1 MLSLHL
7 LSPKL
12 ARLGVAACGLAALAA
27 CSDNNLTGLPT
38 VDLNLSRMAGF
49 DPLKAALVQARNEA
63 NGGFNLDMWAAV
75 VDRNGLVVAV
85 VFSGATA
92 TDQWPGSRVIAAQK
106 ANTGNAFSLP
116 HLALSTANL
125 YAATQPGG
133 TLFGLQEANPTND
146 EVAYGGD
153 AADYGTR
160 KDYMVGKRIGG
171 TNVFGGG
178 LPLYDADGKLVGG
191 LGVSGDA
198 SCADH
203 NIAWKMRYN
212 LRLDHV
218 PAGVADKRPN
228 TTDPGDD
235 NIIYDYTNGVS
246 ASGFGHPECSLAA
259 TAIGKAL
266 PTTHPIGH

>member
-1 MLSLHL
+1 MLSLHHC
-7 LSPKL
+7 SRK
-12 ARLGVAACGLAALAA
+12 AVRLGIAACGLAALAA
-27 CSDNNLTGLPT
+27 CGENNLTGLLT
-38 VDLNLSRMAGF
+38 VDLNLSRIAGF
-49 DPLKAALVQARNEA
+49 DQLKAALVQARNEA

-85 VFSGATA
+85 VFTGATA

-133 TLFGLQEANPTND
+133 TLFGLQEANPTN
-146 EVAYGGD
+146 ETVAYGGN

-160 KDYMVGKRIGG
+160 KDFMVGKRIGG

-178 LPLYDADGKLVGG
+178 LPLYDAEGDLVGG

-218 PAGVADKRPN
+218 PAGVADNGK
-228 TTDPGDD
+228 DD

-246 ASGFGHPECSLAA
+246 ASGFGHPECSTAA

>member
-1 MLSLHL
+1 MLSLHP
-7 LSPKL
+7 LSRKVM
-12 ARLGVAACGLAALAA
+12 RLGIAACGLAALAA
-27 CSDNNLTGLPT
+27 CGDHSLTGLPI
-38 VDLNLSRMAGF
+38 VDLNLSRVAGF
-49 DPLKAALVQARNEA
+49 DQLKAALVQARNEA

-85 VFSGATA
+85 VFTGATN

-133 TLFGLQEANPTND
+133 TLFGLQESNPTNE
-146 EVAYGGD
+146 EVAYGGN
-153 AADYGTR
+153 AADYGTL
-160 KDYMVGKRIGG
+160 KDFMVGKRIGG
-171 TNVFGGG
+171 INVFGGG
-178 LPLYDADGKLVGG
+178 LALYDADGTLVGG

-218 PAGVADKRPN
+218 PAGVADNGK
-228 TTDPGDD
+228 DD
-235 NIIYDYTNGVS
+235 NIIYDFTNGVS
-246 ASGFGHPECSLAA
+246 ASGFGHPECSAAA
-259 TAIGKAL
+259 TAIGEAL
-266 PTTHPIGH
+266 PQTHPIGH

>member
-1 MLSLHL
+1 MLSLHP
-7 LSPKL
+7 LSLKL
-12 ARLGVAACGLAALAA
+12 ARLGIAACGLAALAA
-27 CSDNNLTGLPT
+27 CGDNGVSGPT
-38 VDLNLSRMAGF
+38 LDLNLSRVAGF
-49 DPLKAALVQARNEA
+49 DQLKAALVEARNEA

-85 VFSGATA
+85 VFTGATS

-106 ANTGNAFSLP
+106 ANTANAFSLP

-125 YAATQPGG
+125 YSAAQPGG

-146 EVAYGGD
+146 EVAYGGN

-160 KDYMVGKRIGG
+160 NDFMVGKRIGG

-178 LPLYDADGKLVGG
+178 VALYDHKGTLIGG

-212 LRLDHV
+212 LRLDNV
-218 PAGVADKRPN
+218 PAGVADGGK
-228 TTDPGDD
+228 DD
-235 NIIYDYTNGVS
+235 NIIYDVTNGVS
-246 ASGFGHPECSLAA
+246 ASGFGHPECSA
-259 TAIGKAL
+259 TATSIGKAL
-266 PTTHPIGH
+266 PQTHPIGH

>member
-1 MLSLHL
+1 MLSLHP
-7 LSPKL
+7 LSRKVV
-12 ARLGVAACGLAALAA
+12 RLGIAACGLAALAA
-27 CSDNNLTGLPT
+27 CGDNNLTGLPT
-38 VDLNLSRMAGF
+38 VDLSLSRVAGF
-49 DPLKAALVQARNEA
+49 DQLKAALVQARNEA

-85 VFSGATA
+85 VFTGATA

-106 ANTGNAFSLP
+106 ANTANAFSLP

-133 TLFGLQEANPTND
+133 TLFGLQEANPTNED
-146 EVAYGGD
+146 VAYGGN
-153 AADYGTR
+153 AAEYGTR
-160 KDYMVGKRIGG
+160 GDFMVGKRIGG

-178 LPLYDADGKLVGG
+178 LPLYDADGTLVGG

-203 NIAWKMRYN
+203 NIAWKMRYT
-212 LRLDHV
+212 LQLDHV
-218 PAGVADKRPN
+218 PAGVADGGK
-228 TTDPGDD
+228 DD
-235 NIIYDYTNGVS
+235 NIIYDFDANGVS
-246 ASGFGHPECSLAA
+246 ASGFGHPKCSDAA

>member
-7 LSPKL
+7 SPKI
-12 ARLGVAACGLAALAA
+12 ARVSIAACTLVAAAA
-27 CSDNNLTGLPT
+27 CNGDGVTAPPDFKVT
-38 VDLNLSRMAGF
+38 PIVTF
-49 DPLKAALVQARNEA
+49 DDLKAALVEARNEA
-63 NGGFNLDMWAAV
+63 NGGFGLDMWAAV
-75 VDRNGLVVAV
+75 VDRSGLVVSV
-85 VFSGATA
+85 VFTGATN

-106 ANTGNAFSLP
+106 ANTANAFSLP

-125 YAATQPGG
+125 YSAAQPGG
-133 TLFGLQEANPTND
+133 TLFGLQEANPTNE

-153 AADYGTR
+153 AADYGSR
-160 KDYMVGKRIGG
+160 KDFMVGKRIGG

-178 LPLYDADGKLVGG
+178 LALYDADGTLVGG

-218 PAGVADKRPN
+218 PAGVADNGR
-228 TTDPGDD
+228 DD

-246 ASGFGHPECSLAA
+246 ASGFGHPECSAAA
-259 TAIGKAL
+259 TTIGEAL
-266 PTTHPIGH
+266 PQTHPIGH